1 MRNSGRLFIP
11 SGPLKAQSGKACLAG
26 IALSRCLIA
35 NYFLYAF
42 DLLFYLGDAA
52 ELQVRVV
59 FKSMFTLALNLP
71 SIAILALC

>member
-1 MRNSGRLFIP
+1 M
-11 SGPLKAQSGKACLAG
+11 
-26 IALSRCLIA
+26 ALSRCLIA